1 MAIFWTFLSH
11 VCFLR
16 FYNIKITY
24 FHFIRCIHIL
34 VGGVYNM
41 YSIFYT
47 RFSYICLRVSQER
60 HDMTLFMTQLFCLFN
75 STTK

>member
-1 MAIFWTFLSH
+1 MAIFWTFPTH

-24 FHFIRCIHIL
+24 FIDFIRCIHIL

-41 YSIFYT
+41 YSIVYT
-47 RFSYICLRVSQER
+47 RFWYTCLRVSQER
-60 HDMTLFMTQLFCLFN
+60 HDAIYDLIILPFQ
-75 STTK
+75 